1 MDHRTEKGKMLAGEL
16 YFASDQELVSE
27 RLRAR
32 GLTRAYNA
40 TTELEPERRT
50 ALLGELLGSLTSE
63 TFIEP
68 NFRCDYGYNIHLGRN
83 FYANFDLVI
92 LDVCKVRIGE
102 NCFMGPRVSIFTATH
117 PLDPVLR
124 ATGAESG
131 SPVTIGDNVWI
142 GGGAILNPGVTIG
155 NNVVIASGAVVTKSF
170 GDNVLVGG
178 VPAKVIRE
186 IEIPGA
192 D

>member
-1 MDHRTEKGKMLAGEL
+1 MEDRTEKEKMLAGEL
-16 YFASDQELVSE
+16 YFASDPELLAE

-32 GLTRAYNA
+32 RLTRAYNA
-40 TTELEPERRT
+40 TTELEQESRT
-50 ALLGELLGSLTSE
+50 SLLGELLGSMTPE

-68 NFRCDYGYNIHLGRN
+68 NFRCDYGYNVHLGRS

-92 LDVCKVRIGE
+92 LDVCEVRIGE
-102 NCFMGPRVSIFTATH
+102 NCFIGPRVSIFTATH
-117 PLDPVLR
+117 PLDAALR

-131 SPVTIGDNVWI
+131 SPIIIGDNVWI
-142 GGGAILNPGVTIG
+142 GGGAIINPGVTIG

-178 VPAKVIRE
+178 VPAKVIRA
-186 IEIPGA
+186 IEIPAAG
-192 D
+192 